1 MEEPPDPGGTVP
13 PAGCFVTLS
22 NSFEKLPSNDS
33 AMDTDTSVT
42 KKRKRTRL
50 HKMCKHCNK
59 RKREHGSNNESK
71 KGCNCEE
78 SPVLSDNNISNL
90 PSGAEPLVIDD
101 VPVSDPVATS
111 TPVAPSPNPSPPAPS
126 SSTPF
131 TPVTRA
137 QYESTDN
144 APYIVHVQRLTESP
158 NDSTTLHPIIFGKF
172 LKRNAIY
179 NIVNGSVKRIGRNRV
194 SIAFSNHID
203 ANAFIKHDS
212 LNSNNLKA
220 FIPTY
225 NVSRMG
231 VIRGVPT
238 DLSPEE
244 MMECTTVP
252 SGCGK
257 ILKLRRINFKEIV
270 NGAPVWKP
278 TQTVVVTFDG
288 QVLPNRIYMCYT
300 ALIVQLYTYPTIQC
314 YNCCRFGHT
323 KLQCRSKP
331 RCFKCGREHSGDSCD
346 IDEEC
351 ISCCSCGGIHFATSK
366 SCPEYTRQQKIK
378 FSMAEKCISYAE
390 ASRIHPPLSRSY
402 AEMLA
407 TAKDQNTQSEKAH
420 KLNHVTPSSYRKT
433 VFLTPRSPPKLA
445 KGYDQKTHI
454 NLTSTPSPTLSNG
467 CALNEGRTEDRQLNI
482 SDVIALLKSLIQSNT
497 IEPSN
502 AAKII
507 DIISILH
514 SQSQWITPDPQ
525 FNGTAGV

>member
-1 MEEPPDPGGTVP
+1 MEEPPDPGGGTIP
-13 PAGCFVTLS
+13 PVGCYVTLS
-22 NSFEKLPSNDS
+22 NSFDKLPSNDS
-33 AMDTDTSVT
+33 AMDTDTSVSKT
-42 KKRKRTRL
+42 KKLKRSRTRKL
-50 HKMCKHCNK
+50 CKHCNK
-59 RKREHGSNNESK
+59 RKRHGSSDSK
-71 KGCNCEE
+71 KGCDCEE
-78 SPVLSDNNISNL
+78 SPVVSDSHISCL
-90 PSGAEPLVIDD
+90 PSSAEA
-101 VPVSDPVATS
+101 PVTNATIPDPEPVATS
-111 TPVAPSPNPSPPAPS
+111 TPTAPSPNSSPP
-126 SSTPF
+126 TPP
-131 TPVTRA
+131 PVTRS
-137 QYESTDN
+137 QYEPYDN
-144 APYIVHVQRLTESP
+144 APYVVHIQRITELP
-158 NDSTTLHPIIFGKF
+158 NDGSSLHPIMFGKF

-179 NIVNGSVKRIGRNRV
+179 NVVNGSVKRIGRNRV
-194 SIAFSNHID
+194 SIAFNNHID
-203 ANAFIKHDS
+203 ANTFINHDS

-231 VIRGVPT
+231 VIRGVPA

-288 QVLPNRIYMCYT
+288 QVLPDRIYMCYT

-390 ASRIHPPLSRSY
+390 ASRVHPPLSRSY
-402 AEMLA
+402 AEILA
-407 TAKDQNTQSEKAH
+407 TAKDQNTQSQKPRTT
-420 KLNHVTPSSYRKT
+420 NHVNPPSYRKT
-433 VFLTPRSPPKLA
+433 VFLKPRSPPQLA
-445 KGYDQKTHI
+445 KGYDQNAHN
-454 NLTSTPSPTLSNG
+454 NLTNTPPPTLSNG
-467 CALNEGRTEDRQLNI
+467 CALKKGGTEDRQLNL

-514 SQSQWITPDPQ
+514 SQPQWITPDPQ

>member
-1 MEEPPDPGGTVP
+1 MEEPEPPDPGGGIVP
-13 PAGCFVTLS
+13 PVGCYVTLS
-22 NSFEKLPSNDS
+22 NSFDKLLSNES
-33 AMDTDTSVT
+33 AVDTDTSVG
-42 KKRKRTRL
+42 KKRKRSRL
-50 HKMCKHCNK
+50 HKICKHCNK
-59 RKREHGSNNESK
+59 RKRHGSSET
-71 KGCNCEE
+71 KGCFCEE
-78 SPVLSDNNISNL
+78 SSMNSDKSDNNVTII
-90 PSGAEPLVIDD
+90 PSSAEPLV
-101 VPVSDPVATS
+101 SDAPMPSVQ
-111 TPVAPSPNPSPPAPS
+111 APSLSPNSSPPAP
-126 SSTPF
+126 PPV
-131 TPVTRA
+131 PVTRI

-144 APYIVHVQRLTESP
+144 APYIVHVQRVTESP
-158 NDSTTLHPIIFGKF
+158 NDSSTLHPIIFGKF

-179 NIVNGSVKRIGRNRV
+179 NVINGSVKRIGRNRV
-194 SIAFSNHID
+194 SIGFNNHID
-203 ANAFIKHDS
+203 ANAFINHNS

-231 VIRGVPT
+231 VIRGVPA

-252 SGCGK
+252 NGCGK

-288 QVLPNRIYMCYT
+288 QVLPERIYMCYT
-300 ALIVQLYTYPTIQC
+300 ALTVQLYTYPTIQC

-331 RCFKCGREHSGDSCD
+331 RCFKCGREHSGDTCD
-346 IDEEC
+346 VDEEC

-378 FSMAEKCISYAE
+378 FSMAEQCISYVE

-402 AEMLA
+402 AEMVA
-407 TAKDQNTQSEKAH
+407 TAKDQNPQSTYSL
-420 KLNHVTPSSYRKT
+420 KLNQPSSPSSYRKT
-433 VFLTPRSPPKLA
+433 VFLKPRSPPTLT
-445 KGYDQKTHI
+445 KGYDQKEHHNITRTP
-454 NLTSTPSPTLSNG
+454 TSALSNG
-467 CALNEGRTEDRQLNI
+467 CALTEGTPKDRQLNI
-482 SDVIALLKSLIQSNT
+482 SDVIALLNSLIQSNT

-514 SQSQWITPDPQ
+514 SQPQWITPDPQ